1 MKTLLKKT
9 FLMGTTLVALLA
21 VVACN
26 EIDSTV
32 ENQPVDSSK
41 LAKMEY
47 SYENQSNIL
56 ISEDG
61 TNAFNWKKNRNG
73 KSIFDANVTLNV
85 ADLQEMK
92 VVKSTANPFTLAIN
106 DRNINFGNVSSDA
119 SNVSFDVYGNSD
131 RMINFSLTDN
141 NHDFTHFM
149 DYVQNSTVISS
160 EQKLWPLIFVGACLI
175 ASGVDS
181 YCSSEIA
188 ENVASCT
195 AAGQCSQVNS
205 CSASCVTCGS
215 QK

>member
-32 ENQPVDSSK
+32 DNQPLDSSK

-73 KSIFDANVTLNV
+73 K
-85 ADLQEMK
+85 
-92 VVKSTANPFTLAIN
+92 
-106 DRNINFGNVSSDA
+106 
-119 SNVSFDVYGNSD
+119 
-131 RMINFSLTDN
+131 
-141 NHDFTHFM
+141 
-149 DYVQNSTVISS
+149 
-160 EQKLWPLIFVGACLI
+160 
-175 ASGVDS
+175 
-181 YCSSEIA
+181 
-188 ENVASCT
+188 
-195 AAGQCSQVNS
+195 
-205 CSASCVTCGS
+205 
-215 QK
+215 